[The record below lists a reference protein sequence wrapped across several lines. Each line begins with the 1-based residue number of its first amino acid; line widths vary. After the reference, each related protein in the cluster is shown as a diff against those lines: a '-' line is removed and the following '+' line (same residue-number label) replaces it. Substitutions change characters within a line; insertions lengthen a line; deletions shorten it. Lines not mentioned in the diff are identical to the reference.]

1 MYDCICKTV
10 CLIEMTVLEYNCQL
24 IRVHV
29 KRVEV
34 WELYMYVSVRNDNIQ
49 GLTFILQ
56 DMYNEANTR
65 KLVYKPSEEVVYKT
79 SVYKIRN

>member
-1 MYDCICKTV
+1 
-10 CLIEMTVLEYNCQL
+10 
-24 IRVHV
+24 
-29 KRVEV
+29 
-34 WELYMYVSVRNDNIQ
+34 MYVSVRNDNIQ